1 MNNSKTAKTMLI
13 GLWVLIAA
21 WLLYAWVERNEARKR
36 LEIKTASVELQIT
49 MLEQEMRAAQ
59 ASGMTAAR
67 YRKEQT
73 LQTEIAGCYQSIG
86 QKRRADLHRSFADD
100 ASVMAH
106 KMDDIDN
113 KYRR

>member
-49 MLEQEMRAAQ
+49 MLEQEMRATQ

-73 LQTEIAGCYQSIG
+73 LHGEIAELYRSIG
-86 QKRRADLHRSFADD
+86 RDGMADYHRDVADD
-100 ASVMAH
+100 DRVMSR
-106 KMDDIDN
+106 KLGEIDN